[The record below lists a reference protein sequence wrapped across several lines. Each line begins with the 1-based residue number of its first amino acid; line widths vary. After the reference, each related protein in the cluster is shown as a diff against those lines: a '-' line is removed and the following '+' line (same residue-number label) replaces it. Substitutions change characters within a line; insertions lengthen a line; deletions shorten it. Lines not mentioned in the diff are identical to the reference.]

1 MEYELKKLKE
11 YIGEDLYQILKKYE
25 CFIAGGFIRNLFTNS
40 EVNDVDIYF
49 RRKADLEK
57 ILFDEFRGN
66 YILSATKK
74 AVTLKYDNK
83 LLQLI
88 HIDYFNDAEQIFN
101 SFDFTC
107 CMGAY
112 DFKNEEFVLH
122 KDFLKHNA
130 QRILKFNSKTLFP
143 IVSALRINKY
153 AEKGYHI
160 SRKTFIEIMLSIN
173 DLQIST
179 FEDFKNQLGG
189 MYGENIEDVF
199 TEELKENFS
208 ISKALKELSQK
219 ELIYTENECV
229 EYDNFELFVKELL
242 DEEIKYFDYKDK
254 SYTKLGSRLIEVRK
268 IKNNYTKCAMEDI
281 IKFPMIKYKI
291 VRKKD
296 NKYFSYYDSSY
307 EYFIKE
313 EMNPKNNFQGLYVLE
328 KEEIKAHSFY
338 NNEDKVILKC
348 LIEDLEDFYDITNQE
363 KVKKLFVLEEV
374 KDYE

>member
-1 MEYELKKLKE
+1 MDYELKKLKE
-11 YIGEDLYQILKKYE
+11 YLGEELYQILKKRE

-49 RRKADLEK
+49 RNKKNLEE
-57 ILFDEFRGN
+57 LLLDEFNGN

-74 AVTLKYDNK
+74 AITLKYDNK

-88 HIDYFNDAEQIFN
+88 HIDYFEAAEKIFN

-112 DFKNEEFVLH
+112 DFKNEEFILH

-130 QRILKFNSKTLFP
+130 QRILKFNNNTLFP

-153 AEKGYHI
+153 VEKGYNI

-173 DLQIST
+173 DLQINT
-179 FEDFKNQLGG
+179 FEEFKNQLGG
-189 MYGENIEDVF
+189 MYGENIDDVF
-199 TEELKENFS
+199 SEELKENFS
-208 ISKALKELSQK
+208 INKALKELSQK
-219 ELIYTENECV
+219 ELIYKESECV

-242 DEEIKYFDYKDK
+242 DEEIKYFHCNDK
-254 SYTKLGSRLIEVRK
+254 AYTKLGSRLIEIK
-268 IKNNYTKCAMEDI
+268 TIKNNYIKCDMEDV

-291 VRKKD
+291 VQKKD
-296 NKYFSYYDSSY
+296 GKYFSYYDNSY
-307 EYFIKE
+307 EYFIKK
-313 EMNPKNNFQGLYVLE
+313 EMKPKKDYFGLYVLD
-328 KEEIKAHSFY
+328 KNEIKSHSFY
-338 NNEDKVILKC
+338 NNENKAVLKC

-363 KVKKLFVLEEV
+363 KVKRLFVLEEV